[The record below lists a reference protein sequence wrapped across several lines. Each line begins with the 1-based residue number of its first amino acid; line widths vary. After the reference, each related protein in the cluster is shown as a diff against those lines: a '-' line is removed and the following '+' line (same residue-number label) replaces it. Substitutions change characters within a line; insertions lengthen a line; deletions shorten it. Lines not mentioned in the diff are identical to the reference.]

1 MNESRRGFDVHQAR
15 RNGFIDRRI
24 RLDLSSIHREGFA
37 MQIELIETFLDLM
50 ETRSFNRTAE
60 RMNLTQ
66 SSISHRVNALEADLN
81 RKLFVRGKG
90 GTVPTA
96 AALRFLDHAKA
107 LQQNW
112 HEALRAVEA
121 AGSYE
126 RSMRIGMQHD
136 LAEMIAGEF
145 LKAVR
150 EELPGTSIYL
160 EPDYSIQMNRD
171 LGAGDLDLAVLYT
184 PHHLPDLHYERL
196 GDVAYTLVSTHAQ
209 IAAELQLETYIYS
222 NYSPAF
228 DRAHR
233 VAMPDFVAAPITT
246 GRNQVVCDLLRSL
259 GGSAYVLKASADML
273 VTSDIARKVT
283 GSADIFQTVYS
294 ATNVRSKHS
303 HQHRRLV
310 QILLN
315 LVQEL

>member
-1 MNESRRGFDVHQAR
+1 VAV
-15 RNGFIDRRI
+15 I
-24 RLDLSSIHREGFA
+24 EGVEET

-66 SSISHRVNALEADLN
+66 STISHRVNALEADLD

-96 AALRFLDHAKA
+96 AALRFFDHAKA

-112 HEALRAVEA
+112 HEALRAVES

-126 RSMRIGMQHD
+126 HSMRIGMQHD
-136 LAEMIAGEF
+136 VAEMIGARF
-145 LKAVR
+145 LKTLR
-150 EELPGTSIYL
+150 EEMPATSIYL
-160 EPDYSIQMNRD
+160 EADYSNQMNRD

-184 PHHLPDLHYERL
+184 PHHLPDLHYERI
-196 GDVAYTLVSTHAQ
+196 GDVTYTLVSTKVASVSE
-209 IAAELQLETYIYS
+209 IRPDDYIYA

-233 VAMPDFVAAPITT
+233 MAMSHLTAAPLTT
-246 GRNQVVCDLLRSL
+246 GRNVMVRDLLSTL
-259 GGSAYVLKASADML
+259 GGSAYLMQTTARQMIESKIVCAAEGA
-273 VTSDIARKVT
+273 TDIL
-283 GSADIFQTVYS
+283 QTVYA
-294 ATNVRSKHS
+294 ATTIRTRHRSP
-303 HQHRRLV
+303 HRRMV
-310 QILLN
+310 QILS
-315 LVQEL
+315 ELLATYC

>member
-1 MNESRRGFDVHQAR
+1 
-15 RNGFIDRRI
+15 
-24 RLDLSSIHREGFA
+24 

-60 RMNLTQ
+60 RMDLTQ

-96 AALRFLDHAKA
+96 AALRFFDHARA

-136 LAEMIAGEF
+136 VAEVIAGEF

-150 EELPGTSIYL
+150 EEMPGTSIYL
-160 EPDYSIQMNRD
+160 EADYSGQMNRD

-184 PHHLPDLHYERL
+184 PHHLPDLHYERV
-196 GDVAYTLVSTHAQ
+196 GEIVYALVSTCVQAVPD
-209 IAAELQLETYIYS
+209 IRREDYICA

-233 VAMPDFVAAPITT
+233 LILPDLSAAPLTA
-246 GRNQVVCDLLRSL
+246 GRNLIVRNLLSTL
-259 GGSAYVLKASADML
+259 GGSAYVLRAHNDA
-273 VTSDIARKVT
+273 VFPPRAIHAVA
-283 GSADIFQTVYS
+283 GSTEINQTIYA
-294 ATNVRSKHS
+294 ATNVRTRHS

-310 QILLN
+310 EILSTLIHK
-315 LVQEL
+315 L

>member
-1 MNESRRGFDVHQAR
+1 
-15 RNGFIDRRI
+15 
-24 RLDLSSIHREGFA
+24 

-60 RMNLTQ
+60 RMDLTQ
-66 SSISHRVNALEADLN
+66 SSISHRVNTLEADLN

-96 AALRFLDHAKA
+96 AALRFFDHARA

-136 LAEMIAGEF
+136 VAEVIAGQF
-145 LKAVR
+145 LKTVR
-150 EELPGTSIYL
+150 EEMPGISIYL
-160 EPDYSIQMNRD
+160 EADYSIQMNRD

-184 PHHLPDLHYERL
+184 PHHLPDLHYERV
-196 GDVAYTLVSTHAQ
+196 GEIVYSLVSTCVQAVSD
-209 IAAELQLETYIYS
+209 IRREDYIYA

-233 VAMPDFVAAPITT
+233 LILPDLSAAPLTA
-246 GRNQVVCDLLRSL
+246 GRNLIVCNLLSAL
-259 GGSAYVLKASADML
+259 GGSAYVLKAHNDAVCPPKAAHAL
-273 VTSDIARKVT
+273 A
-283 GSADIFQTVYS
+283 GSTEINQTIYA
-294 ATNVRSKHS
+294 ATNVRTRHN

-310 QILLN
+310 EILSTLIHK
-315 LVQEL
+315 L